1 MSLVLHKFTD
11 EFFVQGQSETISG
24 LTGGKLMRFDN
35 SMGSLHP
42 RRVLTIMT
50 RYHFTGI
57 KGSGM
62 SSLAQILF
70 DSGEYVQGSDVATYY
85 FTEQPLRDR
94 KIEIFTFDENNIQPG
109 LTIIAGNA
117 FPDEH
122 PELVR
127 ARELGLEIIRYHKFL
142 GDYINRYTSIAI
154 TGAHGKTSTTGL
166 MSHVIGGYMPTSFL
180 IGDGTGSGKSDASY
194 FVMEA
199 CEYRRHF
206 LAYHPDY
213 AVMTNIDF
221 DHPDYFTDIE
231 DVYSAFQS
239 LALQVN
245 KAIIACGD
253 DEQLQRIQA
262 NVPVVYYGFGQEN
275 DFAARNIVKTT
286 EGTEFEVYVRN
297 EFYSKFFIPLFGDHT
312 VLNSL
317 AVISLCHYEGV
328 PANLVQER
336 LTTYAGVK
344 RRFTESKIGDVV
356 IVDDYAHHPTE
367 IAATLQSARQK
378 YPDREVVAIFQPHTF
393 TRTKAFLQ
401 DFADSLSAADATY
414 LCDIFGSAR
423 EKQGELTIQDLSTLI
438 EGCEVLHFE
447 TIDHLKK
454 HKNAVFLFMGA
465 GDIHKYQDAFE
476 KLLNNNEET
485 A

>member
-1 MSLVLHKFTD
+1 
-11 EFFVQGQSETISG
+11 
-24 LTGGKLMRFDN
+24 
-35 SMGSLHP
+35 
-42 RRVLTIMT
+42 MT
-50 RYHFTGI
+50 FYHFTGI

-70 DSGEYVQGSDVATYY
+70 DSGEEVQGSDVGTYY

-94 KIEIFTFDENNIQPG
+94 NITILNFDENNIQPG
-109 LTIIAGNA
+109 MTVIAGNA
-117 FPDEH
+117 FSDEH

-127 ARELGLEIIRYHKFL
+127 ARELGVEIIRYHKFL

-166 MSHVIGGYMPTSFL
+166 MSHVVGGYMPTSFL
-180 IGDGTGSGKSDASY
+180 IGDGTGAGKSDASY

-213 AVMTNIDF
+213 AIMTNIDF
-221 DHPDYFTDIE
+221 DHPDYFANID
-231 DVYSAFQS
+231 DVYDAFQS
-239 LALQVN
+239 LALQVK

-262 NVPVVYYGFGQEN
+262 NVPVVYYGFGSEN

-317 AVISLCHYEGV
+317 AVISLCHYEGI
-328 PANLVQER
+328 PANLIQER
-336 LTTYAGVK
+336 LMTYGGVK
-344 RRFTESKIGDVV
+344 RRFTETKIGNNVL
-356 IVDDYAHHPTE
+356 IDDYAHHPTE

-378 YPDREVVAIFQPHTF
+378 YPTREIVAIFQPHTF
-393 TRTKAFLQ
+393 TRTQAFLQ
-401 DFADSLSAADATY
+401 QFADSLGEADATY

-423 EKQGELTIQDLSTLI
+423 EQIGSLSINDLSALI
-438 EGCEVLHFE
+438 KGSEVIQPE
-447 TIDHLKK
+447 TIAKLQK
-454 HKNAVFLFMGA
+454 HTDAVFLFMGA
-465 GDIHKYQDAFE
+465 GDVHKFQDAFE
-476 KLLNNNEET
+476 RVLNEET